1 MVVEPDH
8 DSLATARFEKG
19 FEHDD
24 RASGTCS
31 PSEHAARVFACNV
44 CFGDAVEP
52 VVTQCGHLYCWKC
65 LYRWAQ
71 APRTA
76 SCAPW
81 CPVCNAQL
89 DLSHVVPIYTRGGAL
104 EEDAALASSG
114 DSDLMDDE
122 ELAIPPRPK
131 ARRPPTVRMDAIA
144 GDLTLG
150 LAQAMHMREL
160 AMGLDSS
167 GSAADARLAMQ
178 RGLLLVGCVLISM
191 VLCFL

>member
-1 MVVEPDH
+1 MRISVTRFRHADRPRPPFPAYTHSSDRSDTVWFDRVP
-8 DSLATARFEKG
+8 LAAPARR

-122 ELAIPPRPK
+122 ELAIPPR
-131 ARRPPTVRMDAIA
+131 
-144 GDLTLG
+144 
-150 LAQAMHMREL
+150 
-160 AMGLDSS
+160 
-167 GSAADARLAMQ
+167 
-178 RGLLLVGCVLISM
+178 CVLCRAPREAPCVPPAGLQVRS
-191 VLCFL
+191 VGSLSTSRFR